1 MGIIVI
7 DRHLEHKYSHTQ
19 THTLSLGDQLFA
31 LVRLMIQYVP
41 QCASADTLRNT
52 ICLRVDKCQTH
63 AMSNALYHAC
73 MRKVTVYN
81 ATLMYTNICDISI
94 KHFTTFYHMYMY
106 LEVFFNE
113 CLVIFIDILE
123 LLLTHV
129 TNFKTMVL

>member
-1 MGIIVI
+1 
-7 DRHLEHKYSHTQ
+7 
-19 THTLSLGDQLFA
+19 
-31 LVRLMIQYVP
+31 
-41 QCASADTLRNT
+41 
-52 ICLRVDKCQTH
+52 
-63 AMSNALYHAC
+63 MSNALYHAC
-73 MRKVTVYN
+73 MRKVTIYN

-94 KHFTTFYHMYMY
+94 KHFTTFNHMYMY